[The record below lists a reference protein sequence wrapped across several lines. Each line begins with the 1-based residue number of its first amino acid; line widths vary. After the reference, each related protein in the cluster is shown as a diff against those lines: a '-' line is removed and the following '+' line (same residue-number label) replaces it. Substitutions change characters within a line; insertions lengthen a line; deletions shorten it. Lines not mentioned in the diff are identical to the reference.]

1 MRAVGFQVSGWCE
14 VIGKFEEFF
23 KKNNVKVLMCYRSP
37 VIKLL
42 EARFVQEREAFQG
55 HG

>member
-1 MRAVGFQVSGWCE
+1 MRAVGFQESGWCE

-23 KKNNVKVLMCYRSP
+23 KKNNVKVLMSHNSP
-37 VIKLL
+37 AIKLL
-42 EARFVQEREAFQG
+42 EARFVQEREALQG